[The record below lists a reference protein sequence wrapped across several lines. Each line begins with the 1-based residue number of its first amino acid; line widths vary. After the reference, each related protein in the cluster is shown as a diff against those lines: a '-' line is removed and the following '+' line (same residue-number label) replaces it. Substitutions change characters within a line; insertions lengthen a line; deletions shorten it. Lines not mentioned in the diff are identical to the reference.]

1 MLAPSPGLAPDEP
14 PLDHAAVRAIVV
26 GILLAM
32 GLSALEQTIVGP
44 ALPTIGR
51 ALADLE
57 NLSWVVTAYLL
68 AATAATPLAGKLSDI
83 YGRRAVMLV
92 SIGIFVVGSVACAL
106 APNMASLVLAR
117 AIQGL
122 GGGGI
127 LPLAQT
133 IIADLVPPRERA
145 RYQSYTSVMFMA
157 ASVVGPVIGGF
168 FAEHLHWSLIFWI
181 NLPLGL
187 VAFVM
192 TDGVLRRLPRHDRPH
207 RLDIIGAMLMV
218 GAALAAM
225 LALTW
230 GGNRLPWTSPGIL
243 ALAVGSAVLWF
254 LFGVRLARAPEPFIP
269 LAVMRNRVVGTAT
282 IAAFCAIGTITGLSI
297 FVPLYLELVLL
308 LPASA
313 SGFMLIGFMAGT
325 VIGSLAAGR
334 LLGRVP
340 HYKRLPAA
348 GLCAAIAALA
358 ALAANP
364 AGLPLPAIALIVAI
378 IGLGLGPMYP
388 LSTVVIQNVVLL
400 HQFGTATG
408 LLNFFRLLG
417 GAFLVAGFG
426 AILFGG
432 IGAALHDPEAV
443 KRLATTVAPDPA
455 AAFRWVFIAAAV
467 VLAVGLAFLLA
478 MEERPLRGTVTVP
491 LSPAGPGE

>member
-1 MLAPSPGLAPDEP
+1 VPDEP

-32 GLSALEQTIVGP
+32 MLSALEQTIVGP

-51 ALADLE
+51 ALDDLE

-68 AATAATPLAGKLSDI
+68 AATVATPLAGKLSDI
-83 YGRRAVMLV
+83 YGRRTVMLI

-106 APNMASLVLAR
+106 APNMATLILAR
-117 AIQGL
+117 AVQGL

-133 IIADLVPPRERA
+133 IIADLVPPRQRA

-157 ASVVGPVIGGF
+157 ASVAGPVIGGF

-187 VAFVM
+187 VAFAM
-192 TDGVLRRLPRHDRPH
+192 TNSVLRRLPRHDRPH
-207 RLDIIGAMLMV
+207 RLDVMGALLMV
-218 GAALAAM
+218 GAALLAM

-243 ALAVGSAVLWF
+243 ALAAGSAVLWL
-254 LFGVRLARAPEPFIP
+254 LFAVRLRRAPEPFIP
-269 LAVMRNRVVGTAT
+269 LAVMRNRVVRTAT
-282 IAAFCAIGTITGLSI
+282 IAAFCVIGTITALSI

-308 LPASA
+308 LSASA
-313 SGFMLIGFMAGT
+313 SGSVLIGFMAGT
-325 VIGSLAAGR
+325 VVGSLAAGR
-334 LLGRVP
+334 LLGRVS
-340 HYKRLPAA
+340 HYKRLPIA
-348 GLCAAIAALA
+348 GLCVAIGALA
-358 ALAANP
+358 ALAASP
-364 AGLPLPAIALIVAI
+364 AGLSLAAVALIVAI
-378 IGLGLGPMYP
+378 VGLGVGPMYP
-388 LSTVVIQNVVLL
+388 LTTVVIQNVVLP
-400 HQFGTATG
+400 HQFGIATG

-432 IGAALHDPEAV
+432 IGTALHDPEAV
-443 KRLATTVAPDPA
+443 KRLATAVAPDIV
-455 AAFRWVFIAAAV
+455 AAFRWVFMAAAA

-491 LSPAGPGE
+491 LSPAAPVE